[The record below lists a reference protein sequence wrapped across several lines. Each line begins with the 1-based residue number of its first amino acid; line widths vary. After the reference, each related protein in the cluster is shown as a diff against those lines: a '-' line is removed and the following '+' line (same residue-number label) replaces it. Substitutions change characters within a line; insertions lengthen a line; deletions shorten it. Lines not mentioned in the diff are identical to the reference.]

1 MVDPLGPGAGAATLS
16 ACAVAVRA
24 LRQSLGVGRVE
35 VGVLG
40 TPDAHQLAVEC
51 GLSPAWRIPTLGKF
65 TRIAAQTLSRLAQRD
80 HPTVVVAWGS
90 RAAILASH
98 ALQDTP
104 LVVALDAPC
113 ESKHVR
119 NAEFAE
125 VLCMG
130 DALADYAC
138 RSGWLPIRIRSV
150 LAPMPEWSQVPSLDR
165 NSLRRNWNATDTDWV
180 VGVLPPS
187 GQFSDALF
195 AFHAMG
201 RFALAGHGAH
211 LVLDP
216 TMRNA
221 GEVRSIARKLKLN
234 ERVHFDSS
242 LKCPWKISPA
252 VDVWM
257 SLADLHQDESAL
269 HPCMAAALGVPLI
282 TATGSFAASGI
293 EHQVDGIIARPG
305 INAFAFEMI
314 QAAKNPSL
322 LASMASAARVR
333 HASQNV
339 RQGFTIAIQE
349 CVARACPGIF
359 SQTAGLPADSKLAA
373 AST

>member
-1 MVDPLGPGAGAATLS
+1 
-16 ACAVAVRA
+16 
-24 LRQSLGVGRVE
+24 
-35 VGVLG
+35 
-40 TPDAHQLAVEC
+40 
-51 GLSPAWRIPTLGKF
+51 
-65 TRIAAQTLSRLAQRD
+65 
-80 HPTVVVAWGS
+80 
-90 RAAILASH
+90 
-98 ALQDTP
+98 
-104 LVVALDAPC
+104 
-113 ESKHVR
+113 
-119 NAEFAE
+119 
-125 VLCMG
+125 
-130 DALADYAC
+130 
-138 RSGWLPIRIRSV
+138 
-150 LAPMPEWSQVPSLDR
+150 
-165 NSLRRNWNATDTDWV
+165 
-180 VGVLPPS
+180 
-187 GQFSDALF
+187 
-195 AFHAMG
+195 
-201 RFALAGHGAH
+201 
-211 LVLDP
+211 
-216 TMRNA
+216 
-221 GEVRSIARKLKLN
+221 
-234 ERVHFDSS
+234 
-242 LKCPWKISPA
+242 
-252 VDVWM
+252 M